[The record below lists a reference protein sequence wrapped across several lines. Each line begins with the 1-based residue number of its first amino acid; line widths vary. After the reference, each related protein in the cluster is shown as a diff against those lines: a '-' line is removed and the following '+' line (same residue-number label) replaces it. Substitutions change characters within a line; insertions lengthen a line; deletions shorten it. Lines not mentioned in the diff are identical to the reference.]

1 MSTRMNALA
10 TLFSLVCAT
19 AYAHAL
25 PNDLLIHEQWGLNNV
40 PRTSSN
46 TPLSVSAAQY
56 ANIGTCA
63 EKPVIA
69 QDDYSCSSFTTTGT
83 EDIDINWPEGW
94 AVYSPSPT
102 LSQNEVVI
110 ALIDTGIDYGHPD
123 LAGKIWLNPGEA
135 TGADLDHNG
144 IDDGCEDG
152 IDGDDNGYLDDCHG
166 INALVNPQ
174 NANGTLN
181 PAAGDPI
188 DDLVGHGTNM
198 AGVMAAI
205 GNNKN
210 GIYHGGVAGVAGIEP
225 HIKIATCKSAKI
237 ESDIFPLIPGV
248 ATAVAAESAIL
259 RCLSYFRDLKQRGI
273 NIAVINAS
281 GGMSRHVNY
290 YHLMYPLVRDKY
302 WLNTPAMYL
311 MADLLEQDDI
321 VVVAAAGNFSWNID
335 VNPVERAYFPAA
347 FPNEN
352 IIAVGAINNQGQLWS
367 GSSYGRWSVD
377 VFAPGQRILS
387 TNPRFPLVNQSVA
400 DFVVSDG
407 TSQAAAY
414 VSGMVA
420 LLRANASTAHLD
432 AKAIRRLLLSS
443 GKPLSSTTT
452 KSVAGSL
459 VRLADS
465 NGRGALTCNQ
475 RTFRRRQQPQAD
487 TSMVALPG
495 ESVRIEVQNFI
506 CADAGS
512 EVSLTATVMP
522 IGQTITL
529 LDDGNGPDRF
539 AGDGIYSA
547 TWTVPHGH
555 FEYTLSTG
563 WDTVKNGEDV
573 LTIQAG
579 IIVDNDAAATD
590 QIGSWIPSIY
600 RPGYYGSLYRYAT
613 PSDGE
618 KRYTWSPFVNRP
630 GYYRAYARWPQSAN
644 FASNAHFRIHHRD
657 PVSGSALT
665 TSRFMDQTRNGGQWM
680 DMGAYWLDAGTNTI
694 ELTNINAN
702 GSSVADAIMLVPEP

>member
-1 MSTRMNALA
+1 MSTRKNARLA
-10 TLFSLVCAT
+10 LCSLACAIS
-19 AYAHAL
+19 YAHAL

-40 PRTSSN
+40 PRSSSN
-46 TPLSVSAAQY
+46 TPLSVSATQY
-56 ANIGTCA
+56 SSIGTCA
-63 EKPVIA
+63 EKPAIA
-69 QDDYSCSSFTTTGT
+69 QDDYSCPSFTTTGV

-94 AVYSPSPT
+94 MVYSPSPT
-102 LSQNEVVI
+102 LTQNEVVI

-135 TGADLDHNG
+135 TGQDSNNNG
-144 IDDGCEDG
+144 IDDGCEDA
-152 IDGDDNGYLDDCHG
+152 IDGDNNGYLNDCHG
-166 INALVNPQ
+166 INAMVDPV
-174 NANGTLN
+174 NANGSLN
-181 PAAGDPI
+181 PIAGDPI

-225 HIKIATCKSAKI
+225 HIKIASCKSAKI
-237 ESDIFPLIPGV
+237 ESDIFPLVPGV

-259 RCLSYFRDLKQRGI
+259 RCLDYFRDLKQRGI

-281 GGMSRHVNY
+281 GGMSKHVNY
-290 YHLMYPLVRDKY
+290 YHLMYPLVREKY

-311 MADLLEQDDI
+311 RADLLEQDDI

-347 FPNEN
+347 FSNEN
-352 IIAVGAINNQGQLWS
+352 IISVGAINNQGQLWS

-387 TNPRFPLVNQSVA
+387 TNPRYPLVNETAA

-407 TSQAAAY
+407 TSQATAY
-414 VSGMVA
+414 VAGMVA
-420 LLRANASTAHLD
+420 LLRANANTAHLD
-432 AKAIRRLLLSS
+432 AKSIRRLLLSS
-443 GKPLSSTTT
+443 GMPLSTTHT

-465 NGRGALTCNQ
+465 NGRGALTCDQ
-475 RTFRRRQQPQAD
+475 QVFKRRQQPQAD

-495 ESVRIEVQNFI
+495 ETISIEVQNFV
-506 CADAGS
+506 CANPGS
-512 EVSLTATVMP
+512 ESSLAATIMP
-522 IGQTITL
+522 TGQTITL
-529 LDDGNGPDRF
+529 LDDGSGTDRV

-555 FEYTLSTG
+555 FEYSLSTG
-563 WDTVKNGEDV
+563 WDSVKKAEDV

-579 IIVDNDAAATD
+579 IIVDNDTAATD
-590 QIGSWIPSIY
+590 QLGNWVPSIY
-600 RPGYYGSLYRYAT
+600 RAGYYGSLYRYAT
-613 PSDGE
+613 PSESE
-618 KRYTWSPFVNRP
+618 KRYTWSPFVNQT
-630 GYYRAYARWPQSAN
+630 GYYRAYARWPQSVN
-644 FASNAHFRIHHRD
+644 FASNANFLVHHRD
-657 PVSGSALT
+657 PSDGSAQV
-665 TSRFMDQTRNGGQWM
+665 TSVFMDQTRNGRQWM
-680 DMGAYWLDAGTNTI
+680 DMGVYWLEAGTNTI

-702 GSSVADAIMLVPEP
+702 GSSVADAVMLVPEP